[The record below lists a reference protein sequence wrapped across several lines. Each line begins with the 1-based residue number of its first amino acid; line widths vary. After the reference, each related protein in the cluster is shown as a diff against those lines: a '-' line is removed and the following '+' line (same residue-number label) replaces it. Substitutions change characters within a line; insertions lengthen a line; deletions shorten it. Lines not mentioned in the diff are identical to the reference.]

1 MAMQGKC
8 WSLDLSSPSAS
19 QSHDNY
25 LSGSKEFIND
35 KNCPNGT
42 ACPWGTIY
50 GALGMSVHA
59 SGSEV
64 IYGAPGA
71 YTWKGTIAARKYK
84 TISNLKLQSTICNC

>member
-1 MAMQGKC
+1 MTYQWSNGEREYMAMQGKC
-8 WSLDLSSPSAS
+8 WSLDLSSASAS
-19 QSHDNY
+19 QSHNNY

-71 YTWKGTIAARKYK
+71 YTWKGTIAARKY
-84 TISNLKLQSTICNC
+84 